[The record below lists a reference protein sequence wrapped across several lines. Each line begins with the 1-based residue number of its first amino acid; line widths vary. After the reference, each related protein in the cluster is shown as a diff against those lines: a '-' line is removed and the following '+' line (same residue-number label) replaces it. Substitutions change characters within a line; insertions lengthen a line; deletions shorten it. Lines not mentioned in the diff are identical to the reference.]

1 MPTDLAGAR
10 LVRSELA
17 RAGRRDAPRLLVLAA
32 VLALLMVGLGHLLTD
47 VLASTAFG
55 RWDTDLVRRL
65 AVERENGVPESLLIT
80 MLSATPT
87 IIILTLAAVIAFR
100 WMFGRWR
107 ESLLVAYA
115 VLGEVLIF
123 VTTTLFVDR
132 SRPPVRH
139 FDAAPP
145 TSSFPSGHVAAAV
158 CFYGAI
164 AVVVIWHSRRLWVR
178 VSAVLIAAAVPLMVA
193 GSRLDR
199 GMHYPT
205 DVAAGLLLGT
215 IWLIVVVTYFQT
227 ARRSP

>member
-1 MPTDLAGAR
+1 MPADLAGTRLAR
-10 LVRSELA
+10 TELA
-17 RAGRRDAPRLLVLAA
+17 RTGRRDVPRLSALAA
-32 VLALLMVGLGHLLTD
+32 VLTVLMVGLGHLLTD

-55 RWDTDLVRRL
+55 RWDTDLARRL
-65 AVERENGVPESLLIT
+65 VAERDNGVPESLLIT
-80 MLSATPT
+80 MVSATPT
-87 IIILTLAAVIAFR
+87 IIILSLAAVLAFR

-132 SRPPVRH
+132 PRPPVRH
-139 FDAAPP
+139 LDAAPP

-158 CFYGAI
+158 CFYGAV
-164 AVVVIWHSRRLWVR
+164 AVVAVWHSHRRWVR
-178 VSAVLIAAAVPLMVA
+178 VGAVLVAAAVPLMVA
-193 GSRLDR
+193 GSRLYR

-227 ARRSP
+227 AQRSP